1 MFNAHPIRNRRH
13 DQNYSRANANA
24 LPRPARAELKNSID
38 LFSFRIQT
46 A

>member
-13 DQNYSRANANA
+13 DYSRANANA

-46 A
+46 T